1 MTVLSTA
8 VTLPAWVVVKL
19 WEWEGHGTP
28 HPVVGGDEHWTPPSG
43 RRQLE
48 TDVMT
53 TLEEL
58 GLAHDQ
64 RLQQPLRDALRVLA
78 NAERECHGRMYDAS
92 GDTARVLVAAAGGRA
107 VRYLAYGGMA
117 GMAVLE
123 PVPAEDV
130 ALRCVDV
137 LPQFEPARIRPL
149 HAREA
154 DCLNSPGEVQVLVK
168 PGSADPRTRLKEL
181 TSGKRTGLHR
191 LYAAVR
197 RDGERVT
204 GPPVTVLDIA
214 DRGRVALYRT
224 TPPHDEPQLH
234 CVAGDPAA
242 LVAALA
248 EAGTE
253 LSAQRKVR

>member
-8 VTLPAWVVVKL
+8 VALPGWVVVKL
-19 WEWEGHGTP
+19 WEWAGHGRP
-28 HPVVGGDEHWTPPSG
+28 HPVIGGDEHWTPPSA

-48 TDVMT
+48 NDVMT
-53 TLEEL
+53 MLEEQ
-58 GLAHDQ
+58 GLARDQ
-64 RLQQPLRDALRVLA
+64 HLLPPLRDAMWVLA
-78 NAERECHGRMYDAS
+78 NAERECYGRLYDAS
-92 GDTARVLVAAAGGRA
+92 GDTGRVLVAAADGRA
-107 VRYLAYGGMA
+107 VRYLAFGDTA
-117 GMAVLE
+117 DMAVLE
-123 PVPAEDV
+123 PLPAEDV
-130 ALRCVDV
+130 ARGCVEI
-137 LPQFEPARIRPL
+137 LPQFPPARIRPL

-154 DCLNSPGEVQVLVK
+154 DCLNSPAEEQIVIK
-168 PGSADPRTRLKEL
+168 PGAASPRSKLKEL
-181 TSGKRTGLHR
+181 TSGDRTGVHR
-191 LYAAVR
+191 LHAAVR

-204 GPPVTVLDIA
+204 GAPVTVLDIA

-248 EAGTE
+248 ETHSE

>member
-1 MTVLSTA
+1 MTVSSTA
-8 VTLPAWVVVKL
+8 VALPGWVVVKL
-19 WEWEGHGTP
+19 WEWAGHGRP
-28 HPVVGGDEHWTPPSG
+28 HPVVGGDEHWTPPSE

-48 TDVMT
+48 TAVMA
-53 TLEEL
+53 TLEEQ

-64 RLQQPLRDALRVLA
+64 VLLPPLRDALWVLA
-78 NAERECHGRMYDAS
+78 NAERECHGWLYDVS
-92 GDTARVLVAAAGGRA
+92 GDTGRVLVASADGRA

-117 GMAVLE
+117 DMAVLE
-123 PVPAEDV
+123 PLSAVDV
-130 ALRCVDV
+130 ARGCVAV
-137 LPQFEPARIRPL
+137 LPQVKPARIRPL

-154 DCLNSPGEVQVLVK
+154 DCLTSPSEVQILVK
-168 PGSADPRTRLKEL
+168 PGAADPRSRLKEL
-181 TSGKRTGLHR
+181 TSGSRTGVHR
-191 LYAAVR
+191 LHAAVR
-197 RDGERVT
+197 RDGERHT

-248 EAGTE
+248 ASHSE